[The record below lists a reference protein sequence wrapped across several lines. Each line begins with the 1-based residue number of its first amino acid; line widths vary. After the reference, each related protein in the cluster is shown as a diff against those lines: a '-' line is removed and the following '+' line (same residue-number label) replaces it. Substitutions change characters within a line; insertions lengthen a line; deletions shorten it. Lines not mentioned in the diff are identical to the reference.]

1 MISVLI
7 ASVKVS
13 LVFFK
18 TYSCGCGSLGF
29 TLCDAKLYGEM
40 NKIGSSLYV
49 KLLSYLGLNIGN
61 RFIAD
66 V

>member
-18 TYSCGCGSLGF
+18 TYSCGCWSLGF
-29 TLCDAKLYGEM
+29 TLRDAKLYGEV